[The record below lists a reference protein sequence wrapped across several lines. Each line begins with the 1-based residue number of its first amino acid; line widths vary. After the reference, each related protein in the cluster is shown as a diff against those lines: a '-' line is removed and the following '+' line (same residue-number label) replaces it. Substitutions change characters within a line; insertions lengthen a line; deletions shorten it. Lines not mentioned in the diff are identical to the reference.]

1 MIIMSSLIKTLAHK
15 IGMDG
20 AIAYSSGSRIVGGI
34 TGVLS
39 VFFITTFLTGVEQ
52 GFYYTF
58 GSILALQVFF
68 ELGLTGI
75 MTQFVAH
82 EVSHLSLNENLEYE
96 GEEIYKSRLS
106 SLIRFCVKWY
116 TVLAIIIFLFLFV
129 VGFIYFN
136 RYGEIHDDVNWKA
149 PWMLICVGTAIKL
162 FQSPFNSILMGLGK
176 VKEMSKIGFWQQV
189 ILPSTIWVG
198 LTSGLKLYV
207 VGISYLASVLLWQL
221 FVHKTG
227 LEKIVINLWK
237 NIINERVSYIKE
249 IFPFQWKIAL
259 SWISGFFIFQMF
271 NPVLFATDGAVV
283 AGQMGMTLTALN
295 AIQAFSMSWISTKIP
310 LYSQLIALREYTQLD
325 KLFNKMLKQMTT
337 ICLSLLVLFGVVIW
351 LLNITQLKIGN
362 SVLADRFLSYLP
374 ILLLSLT
381 IYLQQFTSAWATY
394 LRCHKEE
401 PFLWYSI
408 VQGVTCCI
416 STLLFGKMY
425 GLYGIVIGYTAIFI
439 VMFPWGYWIFRSK
452 KEEWHK

>member
-1 MIIMSSLIKTLAHK
+1 MSNLIKSLAHK

-82 EVSHLSLNENLEYE
+82 EASHLSLNDKLEYE

-129 VGFIYFN
+129 LGFIYFN
-136 RYGEIHDDVNWKA
+136 RYGEGHEDVNWKT
-149 PWMLICVGTAIKL
+149 PWILICVGTAIKL

-189 ILPSTIWVG
+189 ILPSTVWIG
-198 LTSGLKLYV
+198 LATGLKLYV
-207 VGISYLASVLLWQL
+207 VGISYIASVILWQL
-221 FVHKTG
+221 FVHKTR

-237 NIINERVSYIKE
+237 NDINERVSYLKE

-259 SWISGFFIFQMF
+259 SWISGYFIFQMF

-295 AIQAFSMSWISTKIP
+295 AIQAFSMSWVSTKIP
-310 LYSQLIALREYTQLD
+310 LYSQLIALKDYTQLD
-325 KLFNKMLKQMTT
+325 FIFGKMLKQMTT
-337 ICLSLLVLFGVVIW
+337 ICLSLLVLFGVMIW
-351 LLNITQLKIGN
+351 LLNVTQLRIGN
-362 SVLADRFLSYLP
+362 SILAERFLSYLP
-374 ILLLSLT
+374 IFLLSLT
-381 IYLQQFTSAWATY
+381 VYLQQYTNAWATY
-394 LRCHKEE
+394 LRCHKQE

-408 VQGVTCCI
+408 VQGVLCCF
-416 STLLFGKMY
+416 STLLLGKIY
-425 GLYGIVIGYTAIFI
+425 GLYGIVLGYTAIFI
-439 VMFPWGYWIFRSK
+439 IMFPWGYWIFKSK